1 MKEKG
6 LGAGASGV
14 RVLLISAAAVML
26 AYAAPLWAQ
35 AGGQPEPPPPSAESN
50 VPQQS
55 LQAAPAPIKIKPAV
69 VAGRF
74 YPASRAELLA
84 KLDGYLGGAAG
95 GELPG
100 KLGALVVPHAGYE
113 YSGPVAGAGY
123 RAVGAS
129 YRRVILIASNHNA
142 KASYQGFALP
152 DFDRFE
158 TPLGQ
163 VKISAL
169 ANELLARENFKRVPE
184 AFDSH
189 VVEVQL
195 PFLQRRLSDFEILPI
210 VTGAVGTGDLDKLAD
225 AIAGLMDDYTLLVV
239 SSDLSHYHPYG
250 QAVELDQKC
259 IKSAAALSIAEAER
273 CEACGLPGILTA
285 MRLAKRLGWQGKII
299 EYKNSGDT
307 SGLKD
312 QVVGYSAIAFFEEQ
326 LGASDKAAL
335 LRLSRSVLE
344 GFVREGKLPPVDE
357 AQLPQRLRIP
367 QGCFVTLKQA
377 GELRGCIGRLSAA
390 GPLYR
395 CVVENT
401 VNAAVNDNRFE
412 PVAPGELGNI
422 KIEVSVLT
430 PPLPWERRGSEDLLA
445 FLVPKKHGVI
455 LSRGLYQSTFLPQV
469 WEDLPVKENFLTR
482 LCLKGGMEAACW
494 KDPATKVQ
502 TYEDVAF
509 AE

>member
-1 MKEKG
+1 
-6 LGAGASGV
+6 
-14 RVLLISAAAVML
+14 
-26 AYAAPLWAQ
+26 
-35 AGGQPEPPPPSAESN
+35 
-50 VPQQS
+50 
-55 LQAAPAPIKIKPAV
+55 
-69 VAGRF
+69 
-74 YPASRAELLA
+74 
-84 KLDGYLGGAAG
+84 
-95 GELPG
+95 
-100 KLGALVVPHAGYE
+100 
-113 YSGPVAGAGY
+113 
-123 RAVGAS
+123 
-129 YRRVILIASNHNA
+129 
-142 KASYQGFALP
+142 
-152 DFDRFE
+152 
-158 TPLGQ
+158 
-163 VKISAL
+163 
-169 ANELLARENFKRVPE
+169 
-184 AFDSH
+184 
-189 VVEVQL
+189 
-195 PFLQRRLSDFEILPI
+195 
-210 VTGAVGTGDLDKLAD
+210 
-225 AIAGLMDDYTLLVV
+225 
-239 SSDLSHYHPYG
+239 
-250 QAVELDQKC
+250 
-259 IKSAAALSIAEAER
+259 
-273 CEACGLPGILTA
+273 
-285 MRLAKRLGWQGKII
+285 
-299 EYKNSGDT
+299 
-307 SGLKD
+307 
-312 QVVGYSAIAFFEEQ
+312 
-326 LGASDKAAL
+326 
-335 LRLSRSVLE
+335 VLE